1 MKTLVIAE
9 HDNAV
14 LQPVTLHAVTAA
26 LQCGG
31 EIDVLVAGRD
41 CAAVVGQVRR
51 IAGVARVLH
60 ADAAHYADQL
70 AEPLAELLRSVL
82 ADAAGQYT
90 HVVAAAGGFA
100 RNLLPRVAARLGVAP
115 ITDVVRIESSD
126 TFVRPIYAGNVLV
139 TVQSL
144 DALKVLTVRAT
155 AFAPAANG
163 SDCPVL
169 PLPAAADPARS
180 RLVARQ
186 RVQGGRPDLGSA
198 RVVVSGGRALGSADN
213 FRRLLEPLADS
224 LNAALGAS
232 RAAVDA
238 GFVGNDS
245 QVGQTGR
252 VVAPE
257 LYIAVGISGAI
268 QHVAG
273 MKDSRVIV
281 AINQDA
287 DAPIFGIADYGLV
300 ADLFEA
306 VPALTRELAAARK
319 SAKAA

>member
-1 MKTLVIAE
+1 MRTLVIAE

-14 LQPVTLHAVTAA
+14 LQPITLHAVTAA
-26 LQCGG
+26 LHFGG
-31 EIDVLVAGRD
+31 EVDLLVAGHD
-41 CAAVVGQVRR
+41 CAAVVAQARR

-70 AEPLAELLRSVL
+70 SEPLSALLLSVL
-82 ADAAGQYT
+82 ADAADQYT
-90 HVVAAAGGFA
+90 HVVAASGGFA
-100 RNLLPRVAARLGVAP
+100 RNLLPRAAALLGVAP
-115 ITDVVRIESSD
+115 ITDVVRIESPD
-126 TFVRPIYAGNVLV
+126 TFVRPIYAGNVLA

-155 AFAPAANG
+155 AFAAAADG
-163 SDCPVL
+163 GDCPVL
-169 PLPAAADPARS
+169 PLAAAADPACS
-180 RLVARQ
+180 RLIARQ
-186 RVQGGRPDLGSA
+186 QAQGGRPDLGSA

-213 FRRLLEPLADS
+213 FRRLLEPLADT

-238 GFVGNDS
+238 GYVGNDC

-268 QHVAG
+268 QHLAG

-306 VPALTRELAAARK
+306 IPALTRELAVG
-319 SAKAA
+319 SPLAKTA

>member
-26 LQCGG
+26 LQFGG

-41 CAAVVGQVRR
+41 CAAVVGQACR

-155 AFAPAANG
+155 AFAAAAKG

-169 PLPAAADPARS
+169 SLPATADPACS
-180 RLVARQ
+180 RLVTRQ

-306 VPALTRELAAARK
+306 IPALTRELAADGPL
-319 SAKAA
+319 AKTA

>member
-14 LQPVTLHAVTAA
+14 LNPVTLHAVTAA
-26 LQCGG
+26 LQFGG
-31 EIDVLVAGRD
+31 EIDLLVAGRRCD
-41 CAAVVGQVRR
+41 AVVVQARR
-51 IAGVARVLH
+51 IAGVTRVLY

-70 AEPLAELLRSVL
+70 AEPLTELLRAVL
-82 ADAAGQYT
+82 AGAADQYT

-126 TFVRPIYAGNVLV
+126 TFVRPIYAGNVLA

-155 AFAPAANG
+155 AFAAAADG
-163 SDCPVL
+163 GDRPVL
-169 PLPAAADPARS
+169 PLAAAADPACS

-186 RVQGGRPDLGSA
+186 QVQGGRPDLGSA

-213 FRRLLEPLADS
+213 FRRLLEPLADT

-268 QHVAG
+268 QHLAG

-287 DAPIFGIADYGLV
+287 DAPIFGVADYGLV

-306 VPALTRELAAARK
+306 VPALTRELAAARI